1 MTDHRMTDHLMT
13 DHLIPDHYVPPS
25 NLLAGKSI
33 LVTGAGDGIGRA
45 AALSYASHGATVL
58 LLGRTGNKLD
68 AVYDE
73 IETAGGAKPAIIEM
87 DLASATEEN
96 YVNLAASLGETFSCL
111 DGLLH
116 NAALLG
122 DRRPLADAGYA
133 SWMEVMQ
140 VNVNAQ
146 FLLTRYLL
154 PLLQQAPS
162 ASIILTSSGVGR
174 TGKAYWGAYAVSKFA
189 TEGFMQVLADELE
202 NTSNIRVNS
211 LNPRGTNTAMRR
223 AAYPAET
230 PTNNPSPQDIM
241 GAYLYLMGDDSAGVT
256 GKAFDAR

>member
-1 MTDHRMTDHLMT
+1 MTDL
-13 DHLIPDHYVPPS
+13 LIPDNYAPRS
-25 NLLAGKSI
+25 DLLAGKSI

-58 LLGRTGNKLD
+58 LLGRTGGKLD

-73 IETAGGAKPAIIEM
+73 IEAAGGAKPAIIEM
-87 DLASATEEN
+87 DFATAAEES
-96 YVNLAASLGETFSCL
+96 YINLADSLSEEFSCL
-111 DGLLH
+111 DGILH

-122 DRRPLADAGYA
+122 DRRPIADAGYA
-133 SWMEVMQ
+133 SWAEVMQ

-154 PLLQQAPS
+154 PLLQQAPN

-174 TGKAYWGAYAVSKFA
+174 TGRAYWGAYAVSKFA

-223 AAYPAET
+223 TAYPAEE
-230 PTNNPSPQDIM
+230 PTTNPSPQDIM
-241 GAYLYLMGDDSAGVT
+241 PAYLYLMGEDSIGIT
-256 GKAFDAR
+256 GKAYDAR

>member
-1 MTDHRMTDHLMT
+1 MTAL
-13 DHLIPDHYVPPS
+13 LIPDNYRPRAD
-25 NLLAGKSI
+25 LLAGKSI

-58 LLGRTGNKLD
+58 LLGRTESKLE

-73 IETAGGAKPAIIEM
+73 IEAAGGAKPGIIEL
-87 DLASATEEN
+87 DLATAGEDNYAT
-96 YVNLAASLGETFSCL
+96 LAASLAEELPCL
-111 DGLLH
+111 HGILH

-122 DRRPLADAGYA
+122 ERRPIADAGYK
-133 SWMEVMQ
+133 SWSTVMQ

-154 PLLQQAPS
+154 PLLQQAPG
-162 ASIILTSSGVGR
+162 ASIVLTSSGVGR
-174 TGKAYWGAYAVSKFA
+174 IGKAYWGAYAVSKFA
-189 TEGFMQVLADELE
+189 TEGFMQVLADELQ

-230 PTNNPSPQDIM
+230 PTNNPLPQDIM
-241 GAYLYLMGDDSAGVT
+241 PAYLYLMGDDSAGIT

>member
-1 MTDHRMTDHLMT
+1 MTAR
-13 DHLIPDHYVPPS
+13 LIPENYRPRAD
-25 NLLAGKSI
+25 LLAGKSI

-58 LLGRTGNKLD
+58 LLGRTESKLE

-73 IETAGGAKPAIIEM
+73 IEAAGGAKPGIIEL
-87 DLASATEEN
+87 DLATAAEDNYAT
-96 YVNLAASLGETFSCL
+96 LAASLAEELPCL
-111 DGLLH
+111 HGILH

-122 DRRPLADAGYA
+122 ERRPIADAGYK
-133 SWMEVMQ
+133 SWSTVMQ

-154 PLLQQAPS
+154 PLLQQAPG

-174 TGKAYWGAYAVSKFA
+174 VGKAYWGAYAVSKFA
-189 TEGFMQVLADELE
+189 TEGFMQVLADELQ

-230 PTNNPSPQDIM
+230 PTNNPLPQDIM
-241 GAYLYLMGDDSAGVT
+241 PAYLYLMGDDSAGIT